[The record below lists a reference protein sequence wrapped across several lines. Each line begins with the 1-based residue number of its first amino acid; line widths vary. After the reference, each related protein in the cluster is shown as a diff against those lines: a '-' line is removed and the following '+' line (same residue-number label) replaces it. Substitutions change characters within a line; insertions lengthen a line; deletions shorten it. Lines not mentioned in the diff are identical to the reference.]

1 MKLFKNIKKWLEDQ
15 EHLFYLFLFILIVPN
30 IVLCFTEPLSFIAKV
45 CNVLL
50 PFGCYYLLMTLS
62 RNCGKMLWILFLF
75 LFFGAFQIV
84 LLYLFGQSI
93 IAVDM
98 FLNLVTTNSSEAM
111 ELLGNL
117 TPAIVVVVIL
127 YIPALV
133 LATISIVRKRML
145 SAAFIRRERKRAFV
159 VFGVSLLSLAGAYVQ
174 DPGYELKSDL
184 YPLNVCYNV
193 GLAFQRTALTQNYHH
208 TSKDFTF
215 HAQAT
220 HPEEKQEVYVMVVGE
235 TSRALNWQLYGY
247 ERETNPLL
255 VQQSGLVAFPK
266 VLTESNTTHKSVPM
280 LLSDVTACSYDSIYH
295 RKGIITAF
303 KEAGFRTAFFSN
315 QRFNHSFID
324 FFGREADTFDF
335 IKEDSLDFSYNPSDN
350 ELLKLVEQELAK
362 GAKKQ
367 FIVLH
372 TYGSH
377 FNYRERYP
385 SGDAFFTPDY
395 PVEAERKF
403 RDNLVNA
410 YDNSVRYTD
419 SL

>member
-220 HPEEKQEVYVMVVGE
+220 HPEEKKEVYVMVVGE

-295 RKGIITAF
+295 RKGIFTAF

-385 SGDAFFTPDY
+385 AEAAFFQPDTLSLHRTIRLR
-395 PVEAERKF
+395 RKGNF
-403 RDNLVNA
+403 GIIW
-410 YDNSVRYTD
+410 
-419 SL
+419 